1 MSDAHVF
8 DDRSC
13 FLGEGPL
20 WHPERQQL
28 FWFDII
34 GRTLLTRK
42 DGETGAWTFDD
53 MVSAAGWIDRD
64 NLLIAGETALLK
76 LNIETRT
83 RDVVA
88 RLDIGEGLRTNDGRA
103 DPWGGFWLSSMGKK
117 AENDA
122 GAIYRYYRGEV
133 KKLFSS
139 ITIPNAICFS
149 PDRAFGH
156 FADTDRGI
164 VKRVGLDPE
173 SGAPVGEP
181 EIYLDLTGEGLNPD
195 GAVID
200 AEGNMWLAQW
210 GAGRVA
216 VYDPSGQFLK
226 AVSVEAP
233 HTSCPAFG
241 GTGFSTLYCT
251 TAREGLDAEALAD
264 HPESGKVF
272 FAEGVGRGRPEP
284 AVIV

>member
-42 DGETGAWTFDD
+42 NGETGAWTFDD

-88 RLDIGEGLRTNDGRA
+88 RIDIGEGLRTNDGRA
-103 DPWGGFWLSSMGKK
+103 DPWGGFWFSSMGKK

-272 FAEGVGRGRPEP
+272 FAEGVGPGRPEP